1 MLVVVEGVRR
11 VEVEVEGR
19 AVVWGTTGRSEG
31 CRVGGEGRCLFI
43 PQIRHPAQLPGG
55 EGTKSQQDK
64 SAHHKHAEEEAKS
77 DIWSRSAGSHNMDKQ
92 MVETVRRKSESIR
105 LKHKIWKSRLVRHS
119 GCSITLTP

>member
-1 MLVVVEGVRR
+1 MLRR
-11 VEVEVEGR
+11 VDVEVEGG
-19 AVVWGTTGRSEG
+19 AVVWGTAGRGQG
-31 CRVGGEGRCLFI
+31 CRAGGKGCCRLVL
-43 PQIRHPAQLPGG
+43 PVRHPAQLPGG